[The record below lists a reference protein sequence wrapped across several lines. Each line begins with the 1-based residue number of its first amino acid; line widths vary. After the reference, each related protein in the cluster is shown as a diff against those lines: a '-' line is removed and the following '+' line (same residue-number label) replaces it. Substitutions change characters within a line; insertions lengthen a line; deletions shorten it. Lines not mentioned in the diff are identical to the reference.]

1 MCERGKKHV
10 AYLANTHSTGTHE
23 YSASDTG
30 ISAADLWD
38 RPYRNRRKPC
48 RRRGCFSGD
57 ISCLFQANK
66 TFQEEEHRKAWLIRT
81 ACNHC
86 KKITGSTY
94 RKRTVPLTDTTPLPI
109 LFSLPEDN
117 RLFSALCSL
126 KPMYR
131 NVLYLH
137 YFAGYRTEEI
147 AKLLGKRA
155 GTIRM
160 QLLRGREQ
168 LRNQLQEEEE
178 PVYEPKA
185 MQTHV

>member
-1 MCERGKKHV
+1 MNIQQVIREYQQLIYGI
-10 AYLANTHSTGTHE
+10 ALTGT
-23 YSASDTG
+23 G
-30 ISAADLWD
+30 GNRADAEDVFQETFLA
-38 RPYRNRRKPC
+38 Y
-48 RRRGCFSGD
+48 
-57 ISCLFQANK
+57 FQANK
-66 TFQEEEHRKAWLIRT
+66 IISGRGTPKSLAHSHRLQSLQK
-81 ACNHC
+81 NHRQHLPEA
-86 KKITGSTY
+86 Y
-94 RKRTVPLTDTTPLPI
+94 RSADRTTPLPV

>member
-1 MCERGKKHV
+1 MSHITQILPPMEEPSIQQVIQQYQHLIYGI
-10 AYLANTHSTGTHE
+10 ALTGT
-23 YSASDTG
+23 G
-30 ISAADLWD
+30 G
-38 RPYRNRRKPC
+38 NRQ
-48 RRRGCFSGD
+48 D
-57 ISCLFQANK
+57 AEDV
-66 TFQEEEHRKAWLIRT
+66 FQETFLAYFRAGKHFTDESHRKAWLIRT

-94 RKRTVPLTDTTPLPI
+94 RKRTIPLTDTMPLPV
-109 LFSLPEDN
+109 LFELPEEN
-117 RLFSALCSL
+117 ALFAALCGL

-147 AKLLGKRA
+147 AKMLGKRP

-168 LRNQLQEEEE
+168 LRNALEEEDAI
-178 PVYEPKA
+178 YEPKA
-185 MQTHV
+185 MQPNV

>member
-1 MCERGKKHV
+1 MSYISQTPSPPEPMNIQQVIRKYQQLIYGI
-10 AYLANTHSTGTHE
+10 ALTGT
-23 YSASDTG
+23 G
-30 ISAADLWD
+30 GNRADAEDVFQETFLA
-38 RPYRNRRKPC
+38 Y
-48 RRRGCFSGD
+48 
-57 ISCLFQANK
+57 FQANK

-94 RKRTVPLTDTTPLPI
+94 RKRTVPLTDTTPLPV

-117 RLFSALCSL
+117 ALFSALCSL
-126 KPMYR
+126 KPTYR

-168 LRNQLQEEEE
+168 LRNQLQKEEE